1 MERYF
6 TSAGNMELTDGIA
19 EALLRTV
26 VKNALILVDEPDN
39 YEARAEVMWAGSL
52 SHNGLTGCGN
62 GGDDFA
68 THRIEH
74 EISGM
79 FDVAHG
85 AGLAAIW
92 GSWARYVLD
101 DCLTRFK
108 KFATNVWNIED
119 SGDDREIAL
128 EGISRTE
135 DFFKSIGMP
144 ISLKDFGFELTD
156 EVIDELAEKIAKKLE
171 QSIKLNEDNKEQASD
186 KKQRSGGGWLKLNLP
201 TENENIQNGQSLPNE
216 EVIELEPKA
225 KPKIDIQIS
234 SENNEISMLKE
245 NFNKN
250 KNPEIALK
258 IARKCYQDK
267 RYSDTIKW
275 ALSANNLD
283 SSIEESWVMFAKAK
297 YMLKQK
303 DDALRALEEYNKNKN
318 KLEINELIN
327 KIKSDTL

>member
-1 MERYF
+1 MLELQEIQRLEKLYEDYEKKNKNSLLKLLSNKKLSLLIIMISLIAF
-6 TSAGNMELTDGIA
+6 IFGAFLFFSNAKNKKETTSTP
-19 EALLRTV
+19 
-26 VKNALILVDEPDN
+26 ALIEKN
-39 YEARAEVMWAGSL
+39 
-52 SHNGLTGCGN
+52 LTIQTDIKEKN
-62 GGDDFA
+62 ITFS
-68 THRIEH
+68 E
-74 EISGM
+74 
-79 FDVAHG
+79 
-85 AGLAAIW
+85 
-92 GSWARYVLD
+92 
-101 DCLTRFK
+101 
-108 KFATNVWNIED
+108 TNVSKNILED
-119 SGDDREIAL
+119 GKQ
-128 EGISRTE
+128 
-135 DFFKSIGMP
+135 KSEQA
-144 ISLKDFGFELTD
+144 KERFESD
-156 EVIDELAEKIAKKLE
+156 KKQDELAEKIAKKLE
-171 QSIKLNEDNKEQASD
+171 QSIKLNEDNKEQTLD

-201 TENENIQNGQSLPNE
+201 TENENIQNEQSLPNE
-216 EVIELEPKA
+216 EVIELEPKV

-245 NFNKN
+245 NFNKS

-318 KLEINELIN
+318 KPEINELIN

>member
-1 MERYF
+1 ML
-6 TSAGNMELTDGIA
+6 ELQEIQRL
-19 EALLRTV
+19 EKLYEEYEKKNKNSLL
-26 VKNALILVDEPDN
+26 KL
-39 YEARAEVMWAGSL
+39 L
-52 SHNGLTGCGN
+52 SHKKLGLLIITILLIAFIFGAFLFFSN
-62 GGDDFA
+62 TKNKKETTITPALFEKNLTIQTDIKEKNITFA
-68 THRIEH
+68 ETN
-74 EISGM
+74 ISKNILEDGKQKSEQ
-79 FDVAHG
+79 AKE
-85 AGLAAIW
+85 
-92 GSWARYVLD
+92 
-101 DCLTRFK
+101 RFESDK
-108 KFATNVWNIED
+108 KQ
-119 SGDDREIAL
+119 
-128 EGISRTE
+128 
-135 DFFKSIGMP
+135 
-144 ISLKDFGFELTD
+144 
-156 EVIDELAEKIAKKLE
+156 DELAEKIAKKLE
-171 QSIKLNEDNKEQASD
+171 QSIKLNEDNKEQAPD

-201 TENENIQNGQSLPNE
+201 TENENIQNGQPLPNE
-216 EVIELEPKA
+216 EIIELEPKA

-245 NFNKN
+245 DFNKN